1 MRNNE
6 SAEMYLETIMMLTEK
21 QPHVRSIDVVHETGY
36 TKPSVSRAVGLL
48 KKNGHILV
56 DDGGYITLT
65 ESGREIAAMIVERHR
80 VITEFLVELGVPRK
94 IAADDACKMEHI
106 ISDETFD
113 AIKNHMLQY
122 GGNIQTNSEEESE

>member
-56 DDGGYITLT
+56 DESGYITLT
-65 ESGREIAAMIVERHR
+65 ETGREIAAMIVERHR
-80 VITEFLVELGVPRK
+80 VITEFLVGLGVPGE

-106 ISDETFD
+106 ISEETFQRMKEH
-113 AIKNHMLQY
+113 A
-122 GGNIQTNSEEESE
+122 SEGRPSSK

>member
-80 VITEFLVELGVPRK
+80 VITEFLVELGVPRE

-106 ISDETFD
+106 ISDETFQKMKEH
-113 AIKNHMLQY
+113 AS
-122 GGNIQTNSEEESE
+122 NSPTV

>member
-1 MRNNE
+1 
-6 SAEMYLETIMMLTEK
+6 MMLTEK

-80 VITEFLVELGVPRK
+80 VITEFLVELGVPRE

-106 ISDETFD
+106 ISDETFQKMKEH
-113 AIKNHMLQY
+113 AS
-122 GGNIQTNSEEESE
+122 NSPTV

>member
-80 VITEFLVELGVPRK
+80 VITEFLVELGVPRE

-106 ISDETFD
+106 ISDETFQKMKEH
-113 AIKNHMLQY
+113 AS
-122 GGNIQTNSEEESE
+122 NSPIV

>member
-48 KKNGHILV
+48 KKSGYISV
-56 DDGGYITLT
+56 DAGGYITLT
-65 ESGREIAAMIVERHR
+65 ETGRALASKVLERHR
-80 VITEFLVELGVPRK
+80 LLTGFLIGIGVDPET
-94 IAADDACKMEHI
+94 AADDACKMEHI
-106 ISDETFD
+106 ISDETFEKMKQHAALAKQD
-113 AIKNHMLQY
+113 
-122 GGNIQTNSEEESE
+122 

>member
-56 DDGGYITLT
+56 DEGGYITLT
-65 ESGREIAAMIVERHR
+65 ESGLEIAAMIVERHR
-80 VITEFLVELGVPRK
+80 VITEFLVELGVPRE

-106 ISDETFD
+106 ISDETFQKMKEH
-113 AIKNHMLQY
+113 AS
-122 GGNIQTNSEEESE
+122 NSPTV